1 MQQKNSLMK
10 CLVFYGKVDWLN
22 KWTTKHNYML
32 LFLYGSLRFNS
43 YASILTPVT
52 VEEKEK
58 MKEFRILKNKI
69 WPADCQFTA
78 HEKFT
83 KHLIIYIQGVVV
95 LPGYS
100 VRYFKL

>member
-1 MQQKNSLMK
+1 
-10 CLVFYGKVDWLN
+10 
-22 KWTTKHNYML
+22 ML

-69 WPADCQFTA
+69 
-78 HEKFT
+78 
-83 KHLIIYIQGVVV
+83 
-95 LPGYS
+95 
-100 VRYFKL
+100 